1 MCFRFFYPIS
11 QEKGQLGTKH
21 FIGMTLYEL
30 NLFSK
35 RSILTHCG
43 KKGVLAFWP
52 AQSFVLYNVIMLC
65 CSYDLSRACCGGQT
79 ISIIFLVIQKKNKQ
93 INSSY

>member
-1 MCFRFFYPIS
+1 MCVRFFFPIS
-11 QEKGQLGTKH
+11 QETGQLGTKH

-43 KKGVLAFWP
+43 KKGYLHFG
-52 AQSFVLYNVIMLC
+52 Q
-65 CSYDLSRACCGGQT
+65 LSRLYYTMLLCYVVPM
-79 ISIIFLVIQKKNKQ
+79 IFHGHTVVDGP
-93 INSSY
+93 YH